1 MNADWTKNYDELTFT
16 DDFMF
21 GKVMEDLDLCR
32 RVIGTLLRR
41 DVGELEQAVPQRE
54 FRYTREGKPI
64 RLDVYARSESEGDD
78 LPEGLRHLYDYV
90 RTGRTADEL
99 TRELEAAVTE
109 GRRREEWRSEYMKE
123 RALMM
128 DMLNDIEEANAR
140 AEASDARAD
149 AADAR
154 AEKAEAETKT
164 AKDQSAADN
173 ARAEK
178 AEAENKKFRQML
190 IDNGINPDD

>member
-1 MNADWTKNYDELTFT
+1 
-16 DDFMF
+16 MF

-99 TRELEAAVTE
+99 TRELDAAVTE

-140 AEASDARAD
+140 AE
-149 AADAR
+149 
-154 AEKAEAETKT
+154 KAEAETKT

-173 ARAEK
+173 ARADAADARAEK
-178 AEAENKKFRQML
+178 YRHML